1 MLLESS
7 CPSLPGPGWP
17 ARWWP
22 PCHPLGAWP
31 VWWAWQLWSGGSWR
45 SWRSLWLLSRKL
57 FFSSFKILFSL
68 WTPFFLLRH
77 LFYCRA
83 GAAVGAAATANAGG
97 IVAAGGAALSA
108 GAGAVASAATALFN
122 TVSGSGDGAAHGAPL
137 GVPRPHNRT
146 GTRPKRKVILVLQIV
161 QPCLSYVADDIFF

>member
-1 MLLESS
+1 
-7 CPSLPGPGWP
+7 
-17 ARWWP
+17 
-22 PCHPLGAWP
+22 
-31 VWWAWQLWSGGSWR
+31 
-45 SWRSLWLLSRKL
+45 
-57 FFSSFKILFSL
+57 
-68 WTPFFLLRH
+68 

-83 GAAVGAAATANAGG
+83 GAAVGAAATANVGG

-161 QPCLSYVADDIFF
+161 QPCLSYVVDDIFFQVMVRAMLL